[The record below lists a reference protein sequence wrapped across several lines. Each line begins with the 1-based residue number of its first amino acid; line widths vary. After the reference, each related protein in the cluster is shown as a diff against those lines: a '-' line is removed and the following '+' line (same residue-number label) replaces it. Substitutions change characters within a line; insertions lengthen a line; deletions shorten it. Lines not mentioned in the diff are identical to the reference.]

1 VPLSVTLESVVSM
14 LGLGLGLDYALL
26 TVRRFGEARGEGCSV
41 QAAAEEAGRQAGA
54 TVLVSGTA
62 VAIGFVGLLLVPL
75 SDVRS
80 IAVGGLLVTGAAVL
94 LATTLLPALLAMLGH
109 RLRAGQRGGGPAMD
123 RSHRA
128 WRRWGAWV
136 AAHPIGV
143 LLVAG
148 APLVGLAVAAH
159 RMQTGLPEDDWLPAP
174 MDSAAAI
181 RDLRAMGRVGVVQT
195 IRVVLELPEEATAL
209 SREGWT
215 GTKRLAAALRADAR
229 VAAVRSLR
237 DFAGEQADDLA
248 FVSLLPGFVKH
259 AFVSSLGDAVLLEIV
274 PGEAVG
280 SDGAAGLV
288 RDLRRMDAAARTG
301 LAGARLAVGGLPAF
315 NADYSDALA
324 RAWFRVL
331 AVVLFGSLLVLA
343 VGFRSLLV
351 PLKAVGLNLL
361 SVAAALG
368 AVVLVFQDGRATGLG
383 LTVARGPVFPAV
395 PLLVFGIV
403 FGLSLDYEVFLM
415 ARVREARRAGL
426 GEEQAVA
433 EGLARTGGV
442 ITSAGAIM
450 VAVFAAFTLAD
461 NRLLEMLGFALA
473 TAVLLDAT
481 LVRVAVGPALLRL
494 LGRWNWW
501 PGMGRSD
508 PPPAV

>member
-1 VPLSVTLESVVSM
+1 VS
-14 LGLGLGLDYALL
+14 
-26 TVRRFGEARGEGCSV
+26 RFGEARREERSV
-41 QAAAEEAGRQAGA
+41 HAAAEVAGRQAGA
-54 TVLVSGTA
+54 TVLLSGTA
-62 VAIGFVGLLLVPL
+62 VAIGFLGLLLVPL

-80 IAVGGLLVTGAAVL
+80 IAVGGLLVTAAAVL

-109 RLRAGQRGGGPAMD
+109 RLRTGSGSGESAEERHRGW
-123 RSHRA
+123 
-128 WRRWGAWV
+128 WRRWGTWV
-136 AAHPIGV
+136 AAHPIPV

-148 APLVGLAVAAH
+148 APLVGLAAVAH
-159 RMQTGLPEDDWLPAP
+159 RMDTGLPEDDWLPAQ
-174 MDSAAAI
+174 MDSATGI

-215 GTKRLAAALRADAR
+215 GTKRLSDALRSDGR

-248 FVSLLPGFVKH
+248 FVSLMPGFLKH
-259 AFVSSLGDAVLLEIV
+259 AFVSSEGDAVLLEIV
-274 PGEAVG
+274 PREDVG
-280 SDGAAGLV
+280 SDAASGLV
-288 RDLRRMDAAARTG
+288 RDLRRMDAAAETG

-331 AVVLFGSLLVLA
+331 AVVLLGSFLVLA
-343 VGFRSLLV
+343 AGFRSLLV
-351 PLKAVGLNLL
+351 PLKALVLNLL

-368 AVVLVFQDGRATGLG
+368 SVVLVFQDGRAAWLG
-383 LTVARGPVFPAV
+383 LAGASGRVFPAV

-426 GEEQAVA
+426 GERRALA
-433 EGLARTGGV
+433 EGLARTGSV
-442 ITSAGAIM
+442 ITSAAAIM

-461 NRLLEMLGFALA
+461 NRLVRMLGFALA

-481 LVRVAVGPALLRL
+481 LVRIALGPALLRL
-494 LGRWNWW
+494 VGRWNWW
-501 PGMGRSD
+501 PGMEGPD